1 LALQIIDMKEGNDL
15 RSLEAATATAGH
27 LWTESEGNLDGTT
40 KSFSPRSIIFHSS
53 TIT

>member
-1 LALQIIDMKEGNDL
+1 MKEGNDL
-15 RSLEAATATAGH
+15 RSRSGYRDRRH